1 MSKLRANGNR
11 KPLKGQV
18 SRHMTGLT
26 NEEVQERIAQGQVN
40 NNENPNTRTYKQII
54 LENTLTFF
62 NFLNL
67 VLLVLVL
74 LVGSYKNSMFVGII
88 FINTVI
94 GIIQEIR
101 AKKTIDKLAILTE
114 SKTVVLREGKKWKI
128 STEKLVV
135 DDLIFLKAGEQVP
148 ADAKI
153 LEGNLEVNESLLTG
167 EADNLPKNPGDELF
181 SGSFVT
187 AGQAC
192 CQIIHVGSDNY
203 ASRIT
208 SEAKEFKRHNSE
220 LRNSLNAILKVISI
234 IIVPLGAMLFYKQY
248 YFVGDSIRD
257 SVVNMVAAVLG
268 MIPEGL
274 VLLTSVALTLGALK
288 LAQKKTLVQ
297 ELYCIETLARVDT
310 LCLDKTGTIT
320 EGTMCVDSVESYPP
334 VYEEISGETLGNEVP
349 AGKSNNDGTK
359 SSELNEV
366 SNEDSLASEASAAEA
381 IAKEDGSSILSP
393 QEESETGAKKH
404 RQEDT
409 AKIQEIE
416 HIMGNLLSVLKDQNA
431 TADALRARF
440 KVAQDMELDH
450 VIPFSSDR
458 KYSGAA
464 FKDAGTYLMGAA
476 QFLFPEGNPELME
489 HCGSFA
495 EEGLRVLVV
504 AHSENV
510 NEGTEIP
517 EELEPVGLLLLTDVI
532 RAEAPDT
539 LAYFESQ
546 GVDLKVIS
554 GDDPVTVSA
563 IAKRAGLKNAEQY
576 VDATTIT
583 TQEEMDE
590 AVATYSV
597 FGRVTPQQKQAM
609 VKSLQAQKHTVAMTG
624 DGVNDVLALKEAD
637 CSIAM
642 AEGSDAAKNIA
653 NVVLLDSNFAAMPE
667 IVNQGRRVVNNIRTA
682 ASMFL
687 IKTIFSVLLSLITIF
702 FGDYYPFEPIQMSLI
717 SACAVGIPTFL
728 LAQEN
733 NYEKID
739 HTFLRHVFMNAF
751 PAAVT
756 ITGCVF
762 TVMLVC
768 QNVYHSNLMLNTACV
783 LVTGWNYMAALKTVY
798 APLNRYRKVIIY
810 SMQVIFFAAAV
821 ILQDLLTLGSLEF
834 GMIILVFLLMT
845 FSPILIEVITDW
857 LRNIYSRSL
866 DKGEQGK
873 FTIFIDKL
881 RK

>member
-1 MSKLRANGNR
+1 
-11 KPLKGQV
+11 
-18 SRHMTGLT
+18 MTGLT

-334 VYEEISGETLGNEVP
+334 VYEEISDETSGNEVP

-366 SNEDSLASEASAAEA
+366 SNEDSLASEVSAAEA
-381 IAKEDGSSILSP
+381 IAKEDGSSILLL

-440 KVAQDMELDH
+440 KVSQDMELDH

-464 FKDAGTYLMGAA
+464 FTDAGTYLMGAA

-489 HCGSFA
+489 YCGDFA

-517 EELEPVGLLLLTDVI
+517 EGLEPIGLLLLTDVI

>member
-1 MSKLRANGNR
+1 
-11 KPLKGQV
+11 
-18 SRHMTGLT
+18 MTGLT

-153 LEGNLEVNESLLTG
+153 LEGSLEVNESLLTG
-167 EADNLPKNPGDELF
+167 EADNLPKNTGDELF

-248 YFVGDSIRD
+248 YFVGDNIRD

-320 EGTMCVDSVESYPP
+320 EGTMCVEAVESYPP
-334 VYEEISGETLGNEVP
+334 VYDEISGEAAGNKTES
-349 AGKSNNDGTK
+349 GESKNDRTE
-359 SSELNEV
+359 SSDLVEV
-366 SNEDSLASEASAAEA
+366 SAASEISAVSAAEA

-393 QEESETGAKKH
+393 REESEAGTETYS
-404 RQEDT
+404 QEDPE
-409 AKIQEIE
+409 KIREIE

-440 KVAQDMELDH
+440 KVSQDMELDH

-464 FKDAGTYLMGAA
+464 FKDTGTYLMGAV
-476 QFLFPEGNPELME
+476 QFLFPEGNPELAE
-489 HCGSFA
+489 YCSGFA
-495 EEGLRVLVV
+495 KEGLRVLVV

-517 EELEPVGLLLLTDVI
+517 AGLEPIGLLLLTDVI
-532 RAEAPDT
+532 RQEAPDT

-563 IAKRAGLKNAEQY
+563 IARRAGLKNAEQY

-583 TQEEMDE
+583 TQEQMDE

-702 FGDYYPFEPIQMSLI
+702 FGDAYPFEPIQMSLI

-762 TVMLVC
+762 SVMLVC
-768 QNVYHSNLMLNTACV
+768 QNVYHSNAMLNTACV

-798 APLNRYRKVIIY
+798 APLNTYRKVIIY
-810 SMQVIFFAAAV
+810 SMQVIFFGAAV
-821 ILQDLLTLGSLEF
+821 VLQNLLTLGSLEF

-845 FSPILIEVITDW
+845 FSPILIDVITAW
-857 LRNIYSRSL
+857 IRNIYSRSL

-873 FTIFIDKL
+873 FATFIDTL